1 MRPSPK
7 AAKRCRLSEGYG
19 RGYDWP
25 RTRDVLIDPSRL
37 DRTPPWP
44 WPERRE
50 ENISLSHSYF
60 DHTAIVVLMVV
71 PAF

>member
-25 RTRDVLIDPSRL
+25 RTRDVLIDP
-37 DRTPPWP
+37 DRTQRSLIDAPNVRPYTHDVK
-44 WPERRE
+44 RE
-50 ENISLSHSYF
+50 SGGY
-60 DHTAIVVLMVV
+60 
-71 PAF
+71 